1 MTKPFIETVN
11 ERIHTDA
18 DCALNLFMSLGIGT
32 RVEFTATLKRRV
44 NYSTGEYGAQKYWH
58 RNECAPAKGLVV
70 GIRVLSNGK
79 RTWIGSEEG
88 FEYTPTEHFRAV
100 LVAYAMNRKPVLVP
114 LESVVPLVANMAVRV
129 FFSEADEGYI
139 ATFYGNSFISGF
151 GDTPMEAFEQLQVA
165 AEIMN

>member
-1 MTKPFIETVN
+1 MSDLYSAFIKSLPLGASIEYSKHFQRKRTMISEFRVRGVWEPVDCVPTKGILVGFRTLVN
-11 ERIHTDA
+11 GVYESTYDDYGFTPESRLSA
-18 DCALNLFMSLGIGT
+18 ALVAFD
-32 RVEFTATLKRRV
+32 KRRAIV
-44 NYSTGEYGAQKYWH
+44 
-58 RNECAPAKGLVV
+58 RL
-70 GIRVLSNGK
+70 
-79 RTWIGSEEG
+79 
-88 FEYTPTEHFRAV
+88 
-100 LVAYAMNRKPVLVP
+100 P